1 MEELAVD
8 AGTQAFL
15 DEKAHAIRARLK
27 RTAED
32 VIAIGL
38 DLIAVKE
45 RVGYGRFRDWIETE
59 FEMERQ
65 TAQNFMN
72 VARRF
77 DGKLPTVGHL
87 PLKVLY
93 EVSTA
98 PTPDALVDAV
108 ISGDIPADLDA
119 IRAAKARLE
128 QPYTPMAS
136 LPRDEIEVPEPTWAA
151 ISSDEDADRAFA
163 RYLQQQSR
171 AAKDVADRLG
181 ITGRERVGV
190 PAALQSSDSNEW
202 YTPGQYTDAA
212 RELMGA
218 IDLDPASNIQA
229 NTIVQ
234 ARTFYSIEDDGFT
247 KPWHG
252 RVFLNPPYGFQD
264 GKSNQERW
272 SQRLLAQYADG
283 ITTEA
288 VLLVNANTEAKWFH
302 PLYDY
307 LICLT
312 DHRIRFYN
320 TQDEAS
326 QPTQGNAFVY
336 LGNQRARFIEIFSR
350 FGVVIE
356 RAQ

>member
-1 MEELAVD
+1 MEELAID

-45 RVGYGRFRDWIETE
+45 RLPHGRFHAWLADE
-59 FEMERQ
+59 FEMSRSS
-65 TAQNFMN
+65 ADYFMSI
-72 VARRF
+72 ARRF
-77 DGKLPTVGHL
+77 ADKLPVAGNL
-87 PLKVLY
+87 GIEVLKELAY
-93 EVSTA
+93 PS
-98 PTPDALVDAV
+98 TPDTIIEAV
-108 ISGDIPADLDA
+108 QAGDIPPTLTD
-119 IRAAKARLE
+119 IRAAKARL
-128 QPYTPMAS
+128 A
-136 LPRDEIEVPEPTWAA
+136 EPVAPDGPSWAA
-151 ISSDEDADRAFA
+151 LASDEDADREFA
-163 RYLQQQSR
+163 RWSKQQEYTTPQFTPSR
-171 AAKDVADRLG
+171 
-181 ITGRERVGV
+181 GV

-272 SQRLLAQYADG
+272 SQRLLTQYVDG

>member
-45 RVGYGRFRDWIETE
+45 RLPHGRFHAWLEIE
-59 FEMERQ
+59 FGMSHD
-65 TAQNFMN
+65 TASNFMN
-72 VARRF
+72 VARKQDKLRF
-77 DGKLPTVGHL
+77 NRHIPMAVLHEL
-87 PLKVLY
+87 ASPLISDSII
-93 EVSTA
+93 E
-98 PTPDALVDAV
+98 AV
-108 ISGDIPADLDA
+108 QAGDIPPTLTD
-119 IRAAKARLE
+119 IRAAKARLAE
-128 QPYTPMAS
+128 PLA
-136 LPRDEIEVPEPTWAA
+136 PEAPSWAA
-151 ISSDEDADRAFA
+151 LASEEDADREFN
-163 RYLQQQSR
+163 RYLKQQEYPTPQFTPSR
-171 AAKDVADRLG
+171 
-181 ITGRERVGV
+181 GV